1 MIFARRDHATLND
14 ALRAYVVTVPSPRR
28 LQAFLLQNVYAGD
41 AADAEGAAF
50 KKALDAVVADV
61 YDALWDAEGGV
72 VWSPEFEREL
82 YLGLRRQH
90 AWLSEDGFKPLL
102 SLGRWYCWHEGL
114 NRPEQG

>member
-1 MIFARRDHATLND
+1 MSVNHATLND
-14 ALRAYVVTVPSPRR
+14 ALRAYVLTVPSPRR
-28 LQAFLLQNVYAGD
+28 LQAFLLQNGYAG
-41 AADAEGAAF
+41 DAEGAAV

-82 YLGLRRQH
+82 YLGLRRRH
-90 AWLSEDGFKPLL
+90 AWLSEDGFEPLL

-114 NRPEQG
+114 NRPEKLG

>member
-14 ALRAYVVTVPSPRR
+14 ALWAYVVTVPSPRR
-28 LQAFLLQNVYAGD
+28 LQAFLLQNGYAGD
-41 AADAEGAAF
+41 DDIQADI
-50 KKALDAVVADV
+50 KKALDVVVADV

-82 YLGLRRQH
+82 YLSLRRRH

-114 NRPEQG
+114 NRPERQG